1 MQHRLTV
8 GAAEIDITPP
18 IGTGMVGS
26 LVPRYAEGIQD
37 PLYAKAL
44 VLEFAGTRLAM
55 VTLDIATLPRRHGD
69 ACVQAAARCTRMAP
83 DHIIWCAAHTH
94 TGPISEPEVY
104 PKAIRPA
111 DLAWLKKLPGQ
122 FAEAVKRADAAR
134 QPARM
139 TRLSAFCEGVGGS
152 RRISFKNGHDI
163 NRWNLARAPDGV
175 QSRGYASRCDPEVG
189 ILCFDGP
196 DNRPIAVLWN
206 FACHANAY
214 FGPRF
219 GADYPAVTA
228 SRLRE
233 RFGPATISVYLPGAS
248 GDVNPLVRYRELG
261 DRLAEVLLTA
271 LEGRQPQVQPV
282 PLRAVKRDVSVPARP
297 FRADEEKRRRA
308 SGWSPDM
315 INWFRA
321 SEKLLRQRHQRIIP
335 TVVQGWRIGDTG
347 FVSLPG
353 EPFVEWGLKL
363 KAESPFPWTY
373 PVELGGDYI
382 GYLVTPEAEAAGGY
396 ESLNCWV
403 NRTGLDGAVQLVTA
417 SLNVLEELW
426 RPG

>member
-1 MQHRLTV
+1 MKNKLTV
-8 GAAEIDITPP
+8 GAAEIEITPQ
-18 IGTGMVGS
+18 IGTGMVGA
-26 LVPRYAEGIQD
+26 LVPRYSEGIQD

-44 VLEFAGTRLAM
+44 VLESAGTRLAI
-55 VTLDIATLPRRHGD
+55 VTLDVATLPRRHGD
-69 ACVQAAARCTRMAP
+69 ACVRAAARRTGIAP
-83 DHIIWCAAHTH
+83 DHIVWCVNHTH

-104 PKAIRPA
+104 PDSIKAS

-139 TRLSAFCEGVGGS
+139 SRLSAFCEGVGGS
-152 RRISFKNGHDI
+152 RRISFKDGCDI
-163 NRWNLARAPDGV
+163 NRWNLARAPVGI
-175 QSRGYASRCDPEVG
+175 QSRGYASRIDPEVG
-189 ILCFDGP
+189 ILCFDGQ

-206 FACHANAY
+206 YACHTNAY

-219 GADYPAVTA
+219 GADYSAVTA

-233 RFGPATISVYLPGAS
+233 RFGPSTISVYLPGAS
-248 GDVNPLVRYRELG
+248 GDVNPLVGYRELG
-261 DRLAEVLLTA
+261 DRLAAVLLAA
-271 LEGRQPQVQPV
+271 LEDRQPQIQPV
-282 PLRAVKRDVSVPARP
+282 RLHAMKREVLVPARP

-308 SGWSPDM
+308 SGWRPD
-315 INWFRA
+315 ILDWFRA
-321 SEKLLRQRHQRIIP
+321 SEKMLRRRNQPTIP

-353 EPFVEWGLKL
+353 EPFVELGLKL

-382 GYLVTPEAEAAGGY
+382 GYLVTPAAEAAGGY

-403 NRTGLDGAVQLVTA
+403 NRVGLDGADQLVTT
-417 SLNVLEELW
+417 SMDVLEELW
-426 RPG
+426 KRC